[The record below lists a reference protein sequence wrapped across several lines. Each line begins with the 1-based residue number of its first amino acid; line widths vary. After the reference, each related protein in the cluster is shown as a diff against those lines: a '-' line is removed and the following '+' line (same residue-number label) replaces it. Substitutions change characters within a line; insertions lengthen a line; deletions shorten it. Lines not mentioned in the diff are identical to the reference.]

1 MPLPAWIRRLL
12 WANEESRW
20 RRRRKRR
27 RDEEVQLY
35 VTRLEERRLLSGY
48 GVVGPTVDIVDTTNV
63 QFTGSGL
70 DDSFT
75 LGAQEV
81 EGVKYLTHNIEPDGD
96 LVSQFDLDADEQGEQ
111 RLEVSTITGLL
122 IDGGLGNDSVT
133 FGGDNAFDFSSAA
146 SVMVAA
152 ETISQ
157 TQPLSVSGLTA
168 LDGFVESG
176 EITSQITLDA
186 DNDFNTLAV
195 LAKGDATIRET
206 KTETVTVTGLVL
218 DSGNATLRGGTFL
231 LVPYDPTNLEG
242 VYQAATVRIDGAT
255 LGGSGSVQGN
265 VTMTSAAGAIAPGAS
280 AGILSIDGDVTFDT
294 SGQFSV
300 DINGVGDAGTDY
312 DQLLVTG
319 SERTVSLND
328 ATLDITTTGLA
339 KAGRGDSIVL
349 IENVEATSSVV
360 PAFNGLAE
368 GDTILIDGKPFSIS
382 YVGGTHDND
391 VVLTFDQT
399 PEFTATGNIS
409 IAIVNGRL
417 IVTDDTGP
425 VLDVAA
431 DDLNDLT
438 INGGPGA
445 DKLVVN
451 SSGGN
456 PIPWGGLTFNGGS
469 GDDLLSMDL
478 LADPG
483 NLTSAPITFNGG
495 SGGETNGD
503 SLEVLN
509 TPNVADTGSKY
520 ITTPDDPDNSGRIV
534 VSPGGGGNANEMTI
548 NFTGLEPTTLSGTGP
563 LSVEVAIDDVTTL
576 ELREDTVQS
585 GDGWNILDGDS
596 TYEELTFRGYNTLN
610 VTSGTGA
617 EIITL
622 SSLDTADPG
631 DGVLEALSTV
641 NLDGDNTAGTDT
653 SADVF
658 NIQAAPSGVTL
669 NLKGGGG
676 NDIFNLG
683 DASNLIAG
691 LDGTI
696 DVDGEGGTADV
707 LHIIDTGNSS
717 ATTDGVITST
727 AVTGLGMAVGVTYD
741 NTLESPAVSLG
752 SGADQFN
759 VQSTDSNVAVLVN
772 AGGGADNVTL
782 GNATNGVDGILNV
795 VTVDGQAGH
804 DTLTLDDRNDGSDA
818 DAITLT
824 APGGGIDGRV
834 ANGAT
839 NFFGAGGLVDL
850 ASMISLTIQGG
861 SALTVT
867 DGAVLGLDTAID
879 NSAGNY
885 SIQAGAVAGSG
896 GPWDLS
902 LDAGTNSLSVG
913 QIGTSIAADDINQVA
928 LSGDAGIALKASIYT
943 GADAS
948 NNAGSVQINDSVTL
962 AAHVTVDT
970 TDNGGGTDGNVA
982 FSNAV
987 VDDGNNRGLTITA
1000 GEGSVSLAVVG
1011 ADTGTGNGAIGAL
1024 SIGGNDVSFTGNV
1037 EASSISVAT
1046 VQSGVDDD
1054 SISIAAVTL
1063 DANGGNISFASDDI
1077 DINPSASLV
1086 STGASGATVTF
1097 TAE

>member
-641 NLDGDNTAGTDT
+641 NLD
-653 SADVF
+653 
-658 NIQAAPSGVTL
+658 
-669 NLKGGGG
+669 
-676 NDIFNLG
+676 
-683 DASNLIAG
+683 
-691 LDGTI
+691 
-696 DVDGEGGTADV
+696 
-707 LHIIDTGNSS
+707 
-717 ATTDGVITST
+717 
-727 AVTGLGMAVGVTYD
+727 
-741 NTLESPAVSLG
+741 
-752 SGADQFN
+752 
-759 VQSTDSNVAVLVN
+759 
-772 AGGGADNVTL
+772 
-782 GNATNGVDGILNV
+782 
-795 VTVDGQAGH
+795 
-804 DTLTLDDRNDGSDA
+804 
-818 DAITLT
+818 
-824 APGGGIDGRV
+824 
-834 ANGAT
+834 
-839 NFFGAGGLVDL
+839 
-850 ASMISLTIQGG
+850 
-861 SALTVT
+861 
-867 DGAVLGLDTAID
+867 
-879 NSAGNY
+879 
-885 SIQAGAVAGSG
+885 
-896 GPWDLS
+896 
-902 LDAGTNSLSVG
+902 
-913 QIGTSIAADDINQVA
+913 
-928 LSGDAGIALKASIYT
+928 
-943 GADAS
+943 
-948 NNAGSVQINDSVTL
+948 
-962 AAHVTVDT
+962 
-970 TDNGGGTDGNVA
+970 
-982 FSNAV
+982 
-987 VDDGNNRGLTITA
+987 
-1000 GEGSVSLAVVG
+1000 
-1011 ADTGTGNGAIGAL
+1011 
-1024 SIGGNDVSFTGNV
+1024 
-1037 EASSISVAT
+1037 
-1046 VQSGVDDD
+1046 
-1054 SISIAAVTL
+1054 
-1063 DANGGNISFASDDI
+1063 
-1077 DINPSASLV
+1077 
-1086 STGASGATVTF
+1086 
-1097 TAE
+1097 